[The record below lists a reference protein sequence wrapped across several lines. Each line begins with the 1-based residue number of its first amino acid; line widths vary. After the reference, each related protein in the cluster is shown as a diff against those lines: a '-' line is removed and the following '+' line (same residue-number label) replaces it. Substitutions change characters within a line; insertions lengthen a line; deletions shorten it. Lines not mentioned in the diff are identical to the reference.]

1 MAMQSENFTADTIE
15 EANIWLLEYKNTKDE
30 VTKKKLRD
38 LIVLAY
44 MPLVKKVARGF
55 ARRSTDPVEDITQV
69 GSMGLIKAID
79 LFKSDIS
86 SNFKTYAT
94 YLITGEIRH
103 YLRDKTTIIRA
114 PREIKELSYRVHKL
128 TLELTE
134 RLGCQPTDEQ
144 IAQALQMPAEK
155 IEEVIELERRTTTV
169 SIDQIIGSEE
179 NGQTP
184 LMDKIA
190 DEKDKNLA
198 SAFENKMI
206 LEDAI
211 KRLSV
216 EDQKIITMNF
226 FEGLNQREIS
236 ERLNISQMQVS
247 RKLKKSLNKLF
258 ELITKKGVTQY
269 D

>member
-1 MAMQSENFTADTIE
+1 MQGENFNSDTIE
-15 EANIWLLEYKNTKDE
+15 EVNSWLIEYKNTQNE
-30 VTKKKLRD
+30 ATKKRLKD
-38 LIVLAY
+38 LIVLSF
-44 MPLVKKVARGF
+44 MPLVKRVARGF

-79 LFKSDIS
+79 LFNPSIS

-103 YLRDKTTIIRA
+103 YLRDKSTIIRA

-134 RLGCQPTDEQ
+134 KFGTQPTDEQ
-144 IAQALQMPAEK
+144 IAQALSMPTKK

-190 DEKDKNLA
+190 DEKDKSLVA
-198 SAFENKMI
+198 SFENKMI

-211 KRLSV
+211 KQLPV
-216 EDQKIITMNF
+216 DDQKIITMNF

-236 ERLNISQMQVS
+236 EKLNISQMQVS
-247 RKLKKSLNKLF
+247 RKLKKTLNTLF
-258 ELITKKGVTQY
+258 EVITKKGVTRY

>member
-1 MAMQSENFTADTIE
+1 MQDNFNSETIE
-15 EANIWLLEYKNTKDE
+15 EANMWLQEYKETKDE
-30 VTKKKLRD
+30 STKKKLKR

-44 MPLVKKVARGF
+44 IPLVKKVARGF

-69 GSMGLIKAID
+69 GSLGLVKAID
-79 LFKSDIS
+79 LFNPGIS
-86 SNFKTYAT
+86 TNFKTYAT

-134 RLGCQPTDEQ
+134 KYGSQPTDEQ
-144 IAQALQMPAEK
+144 IAKALQMPQEK
-155 IEEVIELERRTTTV
+155 IEEVTELERRTTTV
-169 SIDQIIGSEE
+169 SIDQITGSEDS
-179 NGQTP
+179 GQAS
-184 LMDKIA
+184 LMEKIA
-190 DEKDKNLA
+190 DEKDQNFLNT
-198 SAFENKMI
+198 FEDKMI

-211 KRLSV
+211 KELPE

-236 ERLNISQMQVS
+236 EKLGISQMQVS
-247 RKLKKSLNKLF
+247 RKLKKALNKLF
-258 ELITKKGVTQY
+258 ELITKKGVTHY

>member
-1 MAMQSENFTADTIE
+1 MQ
-15 EANIWLLEYKNTKDE
+15 
-30 VTKKKLRD
+30 
-38 LIVLAY
+38 
-44 MPLVKKVARGF
+44 
-55 ARRSTDPVEDITQV
+55 RRSTDPVEDITQV

-79 LFKSDIS
+79 LFNPSIS

-103 YLRDKTTIIRA
+103 YLRDKSTIIRA

-134 RLGCQPTDEQ
+134 KFGTQPTDEQ
-144 IAQALQMPAEK
+144 IAQALSMPTKK

-190 DEKDKNLA
+190 DEK
-198 SAFENKMI
+198 
-206 LEDAI
+206 I
-211 KRLSV
+211 KPRSF
-216 EDQKIITMNF
+216 I
-226 FEGLNQREIS
+226 
-236 ERLNISQMQVS
+236 
-247 RKLKKSLNKLF
+247 
-258 ELITKKGVTQY
+258 
-269 D
+269 

>member
-1 MAMQSENFTADTIE
+1 MQEENFNSDTIE
-15 EANIWLLEYKNTKDE
+15 EVNSWLIEYKNTQNE
-30 VTKKKLRD
+30 ATKKRLKD
-38 LIVLAY
+38 LIVLSF
-44 MPLVKKVARGF
+44 MPLVKRVARGF

-79 LFKSDIS
+79 LFNPSIS

-103 YLRDKTTIIRA
+103 YLRDKSTIIRA

-134 RLGCQPTDEQ
+134 TDEQ
-144 IAQALQMPAEK
+144 IAQALSMPTKK

-190 DEKDKNLA
+190 DEKDKSLVA
-198 SAFENKMI
+198 SFENKMI

-211 KRLSV
+211 KQLPV
-216 EDQKIITMNF
+216 DDQKIITMNF

-236 ERLNISQMQVS
+236 EKLNISQMQVS
-247 RKLKKSLNKLF
+247 RKLKKTLNTLF
-258 ELITKKGVTQY
+258 EVITKKGVTRY

>member
-1 MAMQSENFTADTIE
+1 MQPENRHSDNIE
-15 EANIWLLEYKNTKDE
+15 EAGIWLSEYTKTQDKNI
-30 VTKKKLRD
+30 KKKLRD

-55 ARRSTDPVEDITQV
+55 ARRSTDPLEDITQV
-69 GSMGLIKAID
+69 GSLGLIKAIN
-79 LFKSDIS
+79 LFKPQVGA
-86 SNFKTYAT
+86 NFKTYAT

-128 TLELTE
+128 TTELTNKF
-134 RLGCQPTDEQ
+134 GCQPTDEQ
-144 IAQALQMPAEK
+144 IAEALQMPTK
-155 IEEVIELERRTTTV
+155 KREEVIELERRTTTV
-169 SIDQIIGSEE
+169 SIDQITGFEE

-184 LMDKIA
+184 LLDKIA
-190 DEKDKNLA
+190 DEKNIELA
-198 SAFENKMI
+198 NSFENKMI
-206 LEDAI
+206 LNDAI
-211 KRLSV
+211 KNLSQ
-216 EDQKIITMNF
+216 EEQKIITLNF

-247 RKLKKSLNKLF
+247 RKLKKALGKLF
-258 ELITKKGVTQY
+258 ELITQKGLTHY

>member
-1 MAMQSENFTADTIE
+1 MQEDNFSIETIE
-15 EANIWLLEYKNTKDE
+15 EANLWLIEYKETKDDT
-30 VTKKKLRD
+30 TKKKLKD
-38 LIVLAY
+38 LIVLSY
-44 MPLVKKVARGF
+44 MPLVKRVARGF

-69 GSMGLIKAID
+69 GSMGLIKAIN
-79 LFKSDIS
+79 LFNPEIS

-103 YLRDKTTIIRA
+103 YLRDKSTIIRA

-128 TLELTE
+128 TIELTE
-134 RLGCQPTDEQ
+134 KYGTQPTDEQ
-144 IAQALQMPAEK
+144 IAQALSMSTEK

-190 DEKDKNLA
+190 DEKDKNLI

-211 KRLSV
+211 KELPV
-216 EDQKIITMNF
+216 EDQNIQAPIINTKI
-226 FEGLNQREIS
+226 EIS
-236 ERLNISQMQVS
+236 VFKSIISGYTFFCDDI
-247 RKLKKSLNKLF
+247 KKS
-258 ELITKKGVTQY
+258 V
-269 D
+269 

>member
-1 MAMQSENFTADTIE
+1 MQEENFNSDTIE
-15 EANIWLLEYKNTKDE
+15 EVNSWLIEYKNTQNE
-30 VTKKKLRD
+30 ATKKRLKD
-38 LIVLAY
+38 LIVLSF
-44 MPLVKKVARGF
+44 MPLVKRVARGF

-79 LFKSDIS
+79 LFNPSIS
-86 SNFKTYAT
+86 SNIKNYAT

-103 YLRDKTTIIRA
+103 YIRDKSTIIRA

-134 RLGCQPTDEQ
+134 KFGTQPTDEQ
-144 IAQALQMPAEK
+144 IAQALSMPTKK

-190 DEKDKNLA
+190 DEKDKSLVA
-198 SAFENKMI
+198 SFENKMI

-211 KRLSV
+211 KQLPV
-216 EDQKIITMNF
+216 DDQKIITMNF

-236 ERLNISQMQVS
+236 EKLNISQMPVS
-247 RKLKKSLNKLF
+247 YTHLRAH
-258 ELITKKGVTQY
+258 ET
-269 D
+269 

>member
-1 MAMQSENFTADTIE
+1 MQDNFNPDTQE
-15 EANIWLLEYKNTKDE
+15 EVSLWLKEYKETTDE
-30 VTKKKLRD
+30 GTKKKLRD

-44 MPLVKKVARGF
+44 IPLVKKVARGF

-69 GSMGLIKAID
+69 GSVGLIKAID
-79 LFKSDIS
+79 LFKPDIS
-86 SNFKTYAT
+86 ANFKTYAT

-128 TLELTE
+128 TIELTE
-134 RLGCQPTDEQ
+134 SLGTQPTDEQ
-144 IAQALQMPAEK
+144 IAEALQMPAKK

-169 SIDQIIGSEE
+169 SIDQIIGSEDS
-179 NGQTP
+179 GQTA

-190 DEKDKNLA
+190 DEKNRNQA
-198 SAFENKMI
+198 INFENKMI

-211 KRLSV
+211 KKLDI
-216 EDQKIITMNF
+216 EDRQIVTMNF

-236 ERLNISQMQVS
+236 EKLNISQMQVS

-258 ELITKKGVTQY
+258 EIITKKGVTRY

>member
-1 MAMQSENFTADTIE
+1 MQSENIQSDNIE
-15 EANIWLLEYKNTKDE
+15 EVDTWLYEYKQTKDE
-30 VTKKKLRD
+30 ITKKRLKN

-55 ARRSTDPVEDITQV
+55 ARRSTDPLEDITQV
-69 GSMGLIKAID
+69 GSLGLIKAID
-79 LFKSDIS
+79 FFKPDAGA
-86 SNFKTYAT
+86 NFKTYAT

-128 TLELTE
+128 TTELTNK
-134 RLGCQPTDEQ
+134 LGYQPTDEQ
-144 IAQALQMPAEK
+144 IAEALQMPAKK

-169 SIDQIIGSEE
+169 SIDQITSFDE

-190 DEKDKNLA
+190 DEKNLELA
-198 SAFENKMI
+198 NTFENKMI
-206 LEDAI
+206 LDDAI
-211 KRLSV
+211 KNLSL
-216 EDQKIITMNF
+216 EDQKIVTMNF

-236 ERLNISQMQVS
+236 EKLNISQMQVS
-247 RKLKKSLNKLF
+247 RKLKKALGKLF
-258 ELITKKGVTQY
+258 ELITKKGLTHY

>member
-1 MAMQSENFTADTIE
+1 MQEDNFSIETIE
-15 EANIWLLEYKNTKDE
+15 EANLWLIEYKETKDDI
-30 VTKKKLRD
+30 TKKKLKD
-38 LIVLAY
+38 LIVLSY
-44 MPLVKKVARGF
+44 MPLVKRVARGF

-69 GSMGLIKAID
+69 GSMGLIKAIN
-79 LFKSDIS
+79 LFNPEIS

-103 YLRDKTTIIRA
+103 YLRDKSTIIRA

-128 TLELTE
+128 TIELTE
-134 RLGCQPTDEQ
+134 KYGTQPTDEQ
-144 IAQALQMPAEK
+144 IAQALSMSTEK

-190 DEKDKNLA
+190 DEKDKNLI

-211 KRLSV
+211 KELPV
-216 EDQKIITMNF
+216 EDQNIIKMNF

-247 RKLKKSLNKLF
+247 RKLKKTLNTLF
-258 ELITKKGVTQY
+258 NVITKKGVTRY

>member
-1 MAMQSENFTADTIE
+1 M
-15 EANIWLLEYKNTKDE
+15 
-30 VTKKKLRD
+30 
-38 LIVLAY
+38 
-44 MPLVKKVARGF
+44 
-55 ARRSTDPVEDITQV
+55 
-69 GSMGLIKAID
+69 
-79 LFKSDIS
+79 
-86 SNFKTYAT
+86 
-94 YLITGEIRH
+94 
-103 YLRDKTTIIRA
+103 
-114 PREIKELSYRVHKL
+114 
-128 TLELTE
+128 
-134 RLGCQPTDEQ
+134 
-144 IAQALQMPAEK
+144 
-155 IEEVIELERRTTTV
+155 IELERRTTTV

>member
-1 MAMQSENFTADTIE
+1 MQTENFTADTIE
-15 EANIWLLEYKNTKDE
+15 EANIWLREYKETKDE
-30 VTKKKLRD
+30 STKKKLRG

-103 YLRDKTTIIRA
+103 YLRDKTAIIRA
-114 PREIKELSYRVHKL
+114 PREISYRVHKL

-144 IAQALQMPAEK
+144 IAQALQMPAKK

-190 DEKDKNLA
+190 DEKDRNLA
-198 SAFENKMI
+198 NAFENKMI

-211 KRLSV
+211 KKLSE
-216 EDQKIITMNF
+216 EDRRIITMNF

-236 ERLNISQMQVS
+236 EKLNISQMQVS

-258 ELITKKGVTQY
+258 ELITKKGVTHY